1 MTYRLNQPP
10 GDPEELEMFPET
22 AHETVPDT
30 SVAPN
35 TSDAS
40 GLGPKVRTIRTLIQ
54 ALAAFVVGLVSVIVA
69 VQAAGIDVPASYAV
83 WLTGLG
89 AGLTAL
95 ASVVQNTWD
104 TYRGKP

>member
-22 AHETVPDT
+22 ADT
-30 SVAPN
+30 FVAPN

>member
-22 AHETVPDT
+22 ADT

>member
-10 GDPEELEMFPET
+10 GDPEELKMFPET
-22 AHETVPDT
+22 ADT

>member
-10 GDPEELEMFPET
+10 GDPGELEMFPET
-22 AHETVPDT
+22 ADT

-89 AGLTAL
+89 AGLTVL